1 MEKEKSSNS
10 IANNGSLFAKF
21 YVYLKKM
28 SAMKRWITVLLA
40 TVFFITNTQVIA
52 QKYRNKEVALIAF
65 KVNIDPGYH
74 AKFSEYAHLFREPV
88 KPQQDRIIGHL
99 TADIWD
105 IIKQQLTNDVGM
117 IILPLDAYG
126 NKFSYDQYGFPNTSI
141 NRALQKGNSRFY
153 ISIEVDISPE
163 FSSKYITKTS
173 ADTSPQVIQLA
184 NNEIK
189 PRVII
194 KMNIY
199 NDKGIIPVANT
210 KGEALESK
218 IITLNDKYFD
228 GFVNT
233 NINSPY
239 ETLYK
244 LVNQAVKELVISVY
258 SRK

>member
-1 MEKEKSSNS
+1 MRRF
-10 IANNGSLFAKF
+10 IP
-21 YVYLKKM
+21 
-28 SAMKRWITVLLA
+28 VLLT
-40 TVFFITNTQVIA
+40 TVFFILNNQAFA
-52 QKYRNKEVALIAF
+52 QKYRNKEVALIYF

-88 KPQQDRIIGHL
+88 KPQQDRVIGHL

-105 IIKQQLTNDVGM
+105 IVKQRLTEDVGM
-117 IILPLDAYG
+117 NILPLDAYG
-126 NKFSYDQYGFPNTSI
+126 DKFSYDHYGFPNTSI
-141 NRALQKGNSRFY
+141 NRALQKGNSKFY
-153 ISIEVDISPE
+153 ISIDVDISPE

-184 NNEIK
+184 TNEIK

-210 KGEALESK
+210 KGEAMETK
-218 IITLNDKYFD
+218 VITLSEKYFD
-228 GFVNT
+228 GFVNP
-233 NINSPY
+233 NINAPY

-244 LVNQAVKELVISVY
+244 LVNQAVKELVLSVY
-258 SRK
+258 SKK

>member
-1 MEKEKSSNS
+1 MN
-10 IANNGSLFAKF
+10 
-21 YVYLKKM
+21 
-28 SAMKRWITVLLA
+28 RWITILLA
-40 TVFFITNTQVIA
+40 TVFFIINTQVFA

-65 KVNIDPGYH
+65 KVNIDPVYH
-74 AKFSEYAHLFREPV
+74 AKFSEFTHLFREPV

-126 NKFSYDQYGFPNTSI
+126 EKFSYDQYGFPNTSI
-141 NRALQKGNSRFY
+141 NRALQKGNSKFY
-153 ISIEVDISPE
+153 ISIDVDISPE
-163 FSSKYITKTS
+163 FSSKYITKTW

-184 NNEIK
+184 TNEIK
-189 PRVII
+189 PRVSI
-194 KMNIY
+194 KMNIF
-199 NDKGIIPVANT
+199 NDKGIIPVANP
-210 KGEALESK
+210 KGEATETK
-218 IITLNDKYFD
+218 VITLSEKYLD
-228 GFVNT
+228 GFVNP
-233 NINSPY
+233 NFNAPH

>member
-1 MEKEKSSNS
+1 
-10 IANNGSLFAKF
+10 
-21 YVYLKKM
+21 
-28 SAMKRWITVLLA
+28 MKRFIPVLLA
-40 TVFFITNTQVIA
+40 TVVFIINNQAFA
-52 QKYRNKEVALIAF
+52 QKYRNKEVTLIAY
-65 KVNIDPGYH
+65 KVNLDPEYH
-74 AKFSEYAHLFREPV
+74 AKFTEYAHLFRDPV
-88 KPQQDRIIGHL
+88 KPKHDRIIGHL

-141 NRALQKGNSRFY
+141 SRALKKGNSKFY
-153 ISIEVDISPE
+153 ISIDVDISPE
-163 FSSKYITKTS
+163 FSSKYIIKTS
-173 ADTSPQVIQLA
+173 AGTPRQVIQLA
-184 NNEIK
+184 TNEIK

-199 NDKGIIPVANT
+199 NDIGIIPVANT
-210 KGEALESK
+210 KGEAIESK
-218 IITLNDKYFD
+218 VITLNDKYFD

-239 ETLYK
+239 QTLYK